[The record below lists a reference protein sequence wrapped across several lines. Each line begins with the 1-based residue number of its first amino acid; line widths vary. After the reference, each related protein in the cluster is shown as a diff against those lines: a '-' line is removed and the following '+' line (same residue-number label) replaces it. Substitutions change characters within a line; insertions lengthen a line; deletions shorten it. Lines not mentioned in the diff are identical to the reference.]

1 MELDYISL
9 GKRIR
14 QLRTNKNL
22 TQEQFAE
29 ILNSDQAVIS
39 RIENGDKGLSIEF
52 LLKIANSLEAS
63 TDDILVDSL
72 VNPHSNQDTD
82 AHYLLLDCTQQE
94 TKIIIETMRSL
105 REALKKYTSK

>member
-1 MELDYISL
+1 MGIDYESL
-9 GKRIR
+9 GGRIR
-14 QLRTNKNL
+14 KIRNDLGF
-22 TQEQFAE
+22 TQEQLAE
-29 ILNSDQAVIS
+29 AIGSDRAVVAH
-39 RIENGDKGLSIEF
+39 IESGDRGCSLDF
-52 LLKIANSLEAS
+52 LVEIANALNAS

-72 VNPHSNQDTD
+72 LHPHSNQDTD